1 LQCQIYG
8 ALALFNEKARAEH
21 THPTDWE
28 LVFRTVFS
36 ELRLKFSYEACQ
48 RYEKFKATS
57 VSAPPSGQAMLVS
70 GSGSGSGSTPGRVV
84 GVTSAAQL
92 EHHRSQLCVRDVLK
106 HFGLPQQNGQRSK
119 PCTERCVRR
128 HMSDLLRAPMPLNT
142 ALEQVRLVLKSG
154 DVAERAADAVR
165 SDLSGRFIA

>member
-1 LQCQIYG
+1 M
-8 ALALFNEKARAEH
+8 LA
-21 THPTDWE
+21 
-28 LVFRTVFS
+28 
-36 ELRLKFSYEACQ
+36 
-48 RYEKFKATS
+48 
-57 VSAPPSGQAMLVS
+57 S

-92 EHHRSQLCVRDVLK
+92 ESQLCVRDVLK

-119 PCTERCVRR
+119 PCIERCVRR
-128 HMSDLLRAPMPLNT
+128 HMSDLLRTPMPLNT